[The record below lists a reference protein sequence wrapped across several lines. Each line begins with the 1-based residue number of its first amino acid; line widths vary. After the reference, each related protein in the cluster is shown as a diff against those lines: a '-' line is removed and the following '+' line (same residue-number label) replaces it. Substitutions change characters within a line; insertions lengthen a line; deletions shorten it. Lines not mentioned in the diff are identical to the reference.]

1 MSKIRTF
8 FIIGIVFLLLT
19 GVLAIL
25 GVFMQNSSLL
35 TLSELFVIVSMVF
48 MLWGY
53 VVTLESIDNHVSQN
67 VELME
72 KLLHTMEER
81 KK

>member
-8 FIIGIVFLLLT
+8 FVIGIVFLILT

-53 VVTLESIDNHVSQN
+53 VVTLESIDGHVSQN
-67 VELME
+67 VELMKKLIDTLE
-72 KLLHTMEER
+72 KGN
-81 KK
+81 K